1 MKITIEINGLS
12 IAAIHGEGVV
22 FEMDLAKGADREA
35 LLKALGLD
43 PAAGILVVVNGTVAS
58 KGRRLS
64 DRDRVSLFAP
74 VIGG

>member
-1 MKITIEINGLS
+1 
-12 IAAIHGEGVV
+12 
-22 FEMDLAKGADREA
+22 MDLAKGSDREE
-35 LLKALGLD
+35 LLMALGLD

>member
-1 MKITIEINGLS
+1 MKISVEVHGLS
-12 IAAIHGEGVV
+12 SEAIPGDGEA
-22 FEMDLAKGADREA
+22 FEMDLAKGSDREE
-35 LLKALGLD
+35 LLMALGLD